1 MELSVARKVISKECE
16 ESINRLLAAVDSM
29 PEEFDSIRPE
39 IIRQLLNDG
48 GSKNFNLGTII
59 ASAHNNA
66 LLLSTGMFMANI
78 ASAMSQG
85 LLYVPRSMIRNGAVN
100 TYAAYSAVLGK
111 DAQLATNMLRYFKSA
126 MKTGIASDVE
136 TDIRIVAK
144 RAGLTEEKLKE
155 KAKEAYVKSW
165 AATDDSI
172 TEADIKAFVDSINLT
187 DQEALRF
194 FSDIE
199 YMANQRVPD
208 KLKWITLPQRGAVAI
223 DEAAKVFFRTLKVS
237 EMARK
242 QALQQ
247 SKKTGRPV
255 NELHAEYFADVMNA
269 HNARYQGELDLAKEI
284 ETTSNFKAVRG
295 ATAALE
301 KKSNEFFKPLF
312 SSEDIPYE
320 DIREFAL
327 NLTFQ
332 RRLPTQTLSPVTG
345 AVNLLGRAKGRM
357 GKEYSLGE
365 NVAGAIAS
373 VAFPFTKTPYN
384 IVMDG
389 MSYTPLALIPFFR
402 PKVLKKK
409 MREGK
414 VVTEAG
420 YEEDWLTKVA
430 VGSAFMMSIGTLFA
444 TQNEDGLPFI
454 TGTPKD
460 LEERRRWQQAGIPE
474 RSVLVGDVYVP
485 FDRIEPIG
493 TFLGLYVDLAEAVFR
508 ERDFEDPEETPLV
521 DTADELIGA
530 LLNASLNK
538 TVLESGIRFLDN
550 FRYSNK
556 SLVEGA
562 IASGVDIGKGFIP
575 TGVSDLA
582 RILDEEE
589 RISKTAYE
597 KIIQRVPGLRETLPV
612 ATPQFEGVDMNQNL
626 FEIITKMNFVPTNQ
640 SQVQKEI
647 YRKEANIPVID
658 SEFVGIKLDGREL
671 SLLRELAA
679 PYQNA
684 TLSALVESGEYKL
697 AGNQF
702 GASRQK
708 VLIEDYASRAVH
720 PGRNEQLLTKFIQE
734 GTKRFGA
741 NWMRSM
747 QARKFNEKI
756 RQKGLQDAQE
766 FMDTVY

>member
-1 MELSVARKVISKECE
+1 VARKVISKECE

-647 YRKEANIPVID
+647 YRKEVNIPVID

-697 AGNQF
+697 AGNQV
-702 GASRQK
+702 GA
-708 VLIEDYASRAVH
+708 
-720 PGRNEQLLTKFIQE
+720 
-734 GTKRFGA
+734 
-741 NWMRSM
+741 
-747 QARKFNEKI
+747 
-756 RQKGLQDAQE
+756 
-766 FMDTVY
+766 

>member
-1 MELSVARKVISKECE
+1 
-16 ESINRLLAAVDSM
+16 VDSM

-39 IIRQLLNDG
+39 VVRQLLNDV
-48 GSKNFNLGTII
+48 GSKNFNFGTVI
-59 ASAHNNA
+59 SAIHNNF
-66 LLLSTGMFMANI
+66 LLASTGMFMANI
-78 ASAMSQG
+78 GSAMAQG
-85 LLYVPRSMIRNGAVN
+85 LLYVPNSMIRNGAVN
-100 TYAAYSAVLGK
+100 TYAAYAAVLGK
-111 DAQLATNMLRYFKSA
+111 DAQLTTNMLRYFKSA

-136 TDIRIVAK
+136 TDIKIVAE
-144 RAGLTEEKLKE
+144 RAGLTPETLKE
-155 KAKEAYVKSW
+155 KAREAYVRSW
-165 AATDDSI
+165 AATDDNI

-187 DQEALRF
+187 DQEAVRF

-199 YMANQRVPD
+199 FMANQRVPD
-208 KLKWITLPQRGAVAI
+208 SLRWVTVPQRGAVAI
-223 DEAAKVFFRTLKVS
+223 DEAAKVFFRTLRVS

-247 SKKTGRPV
+247 AKVTGRSV
-255 NELHAEYFADVMNA
+255 DELHVEYFSDVMNA
-269 HNARYQGELDLAKEI
+269 HNARYQGEIDLAKKI

-295 ATAALE
+295 ATTALE
-301 KKSNEFFKPLF
+301 KKTNEFFKPLF
-312 SSEDIPYE
+312 ADEDIPYE

-332 RRLPTQTLSPVTG
+332 RRLPTDISMSAPVTG
-345 AVNLLGRAKGRM
+345 LVNLLGKAKGKM
-357 GKEYSLGE
+357 GKEYSVGE
-365 NVAGAIAS
+365 NVAGAIVS
-373 VAFPFTKTPYN
+373 QAFPFTKTPYN
-384 IVMDG
+384 IAMDG

-402 PKVLKKK
+402 PKILRKK
-409 MREGK
+409 MRDGK
-414 VVTEAG
+414 IVTEPG
-420 YEEDWLTKVA
+420 YQEDYLTRVA
-430 VGSAFMMSIGTLFA
+430 IGSAFMMGIGTLFA
-444 TQNEDGLPFI
+444 TQSEEGLPFI

-474 RSVLVGDVYVP
+474 RSVLVDDVYVP

-493 TFLGLYVDLAEAVFR
+493 GFLGLYVDTAEAIFR
-508 ERDFEDPEETPLV
+508 ERDFKDPNEAPAI
-521 DTADELIGA
+521 DMIDEMVGG

-597 KIIQRVPGLRETLPV
+597 KFIQRVPVLRETLPV
-612 ATPQFEGVDMNQNL
+612 DTSQLEGVDMGQNL

-640 SQVQKEI
+640 SQVQIEI
-647 YRKEANIPVID
+647 YKKEANIPVID
-658 SEFVGIKLDGREL
+658 SQFIGVKLDGKEL

-684 TLSALVESGEYKL
+684 VLGALVESGNYKL
-697 AGNQF
+697 AGKEL
-702 GASRQK
+702 GASRQR
-708 VLIEDYASRAVH
+708 VLIQDYASRSVH
-720 PGRNEQLLTKFIQE
+720 PGRNKQLYGKFIQE
-734 GTKRFGA
+734 GTKRFGP
-741 NWMRSM
+741 NWLRSLE
-747 QARKFNEKI
+747 ARKFNQKI
-756 RQKGLQDAQE
+756 RQKGLQDAKE
-766 FMDTVY
+766 FMDQTY

>member
-16 ESINRLLAAVDSM
+16 ESINRVLAAVDSM

-39 IIRQLLNDG
+39 IVRQLLNDG
-48 GSKNFNLGTII
+48 GSKNFNLGTVI
-59 ASAHNNA
+59 AAAHNNA
-66 LLLSTGMFMANI
+66 LLFSTGMFMANI

-100 TYAAYSAVLGK
+100 TYAAYAAVLGK
-111 DAQLATNMLRYFKSA
+111 DAQLTTNMLRYFKSA

-199 YMANQRVPD
+199 FMANQRVPD

-247 SKKTGRPV
+247 SKTTGRPV

-269 HNARYQGELDLAKEI
+269 HNARYQGEMDLAKEI

-365 NVAGAIAS
+365 NVIGALTS

-402 PKVLKKK
+402 PKILKKK

-414 VVTEAG
+414 TVTEVG

-589 RISKTAYE
+589 RIAKTGYE
-597 KIIQRVPGLRETLPV
+597 KVIQRVPGLRETLPV

-658 SEFVGIKLDGREL
+658 SEFVGVKLDGREL

-684 TLSALVESGEYKL
+684 VLSALVESGEYKL

-708 VLIEDYASRAVH
+708 VLIEDYASRSVH
-720 PGRNEQLLTKFIQE
+720 PGRNKQLLAKFIQE
-734 GTKRFGA
+734 GTKRFGP
-741 NWMRSM
+741 NWVRSI

-756 RQKGLQDAQE
+756 RQKGLQDAQQ

>member
-1 MELSVARKVISKECE
+1 MARKVISKECE
-16 ESINRLLAAVDSM
+16 ESINRVLAAVDSM

-39 IIRQLLNDG
+39 IVRQLLNDG
-48 GSKNFNLGTII
+48 GSKNFNLGTVI
-59 ASAHNNA
+59 AAAHNNA

-100 TYAAYSAVLGK
+100 TYAAYAAVLGK
-111 DAQLATNMLRYFKSA
+111 DAQLTTNMLRYFKSA

-136 TDIRIVAK
+136 TDIRIVAR

-155 KAKEAYVKSW
+155 KAKEAYVRSW

-172 TEADIKAFVDSINLT
+172 TEADIDAFVDSINLT

-199 YMANQRVPD
+199 FMANQRVPD

-247 SKKTGRPV
+247 SKATGRPV

-269 HNARYQGELDLAKEI
+269 HNARYQGEIDLAKEI

-365 NVAGAIAS
+365 NVIGALTS

-402 PKVLKKK
+402 PKILKKK

-414 VVTEAG
+414 TVTEVG

-589 RISKTAYE
+589 RIAKTGYE
-597 KIIQRVPGLRETLPV
+597 KVIQRVPGLRETLPV

-658 SEFVGIKLDGREL
+658 SEFVGVKLDGREL

-684 TLSALVESGEYKL
+684 MLSALVESGEYKL

-708 VLIEDYASRAVH
+708 VLIEDYASRSVH
-720 PGRNEQLLTKFIQE
+720 PGRNKQLLAKFIQE
-734 GTKRFGA
+734 GTKRFGP
-741 NWMRSM
+741 NWVRSI

-756 RQKGLQDAQE
+756 RQKGLQDAQQ

>member
-1 MELSVARKVISKECE
+1 MARKVISKECE
-16 ESINRLLAAVDSM
+16 ESVNRLLAAVDSM

-39 IIRQLLNDG
+39 IVRQLLNDG
-48 GSKNFNLGTII
+48 GSKNFNLGTVI
-59 ASAHNNA
+59 AAAHSNS
-66 LLLSTGMFMANI
+66 LLLSTGMFIANI

-100 TYAAYSAVLGK
+100 TYAAYAAVLGK

-126 MKTGIASDVE
+126 MKTGIASDIE
-136 TDIRIVAK
+136 TDIRIVAE

-155 KAKEAYVKSW
+155 KAKEAYVRSW

-187 DQEALRF
+187 DQEAVRF

-199 YMANQRVPD
+199 FMANQRVPD
-208 KLKWITLPQRGAVAI
+208 KLRWITIPQRGAVAI
-223 DEAAKVFFRTLKVS
+223 DEASKVFLRTLKVS

-242 QALQQ
+242 QALKQ
-247 SKKTGRPV
+247 SKATGRPV
-255 NELHAEYFADVMNA
+255 NELHAEYFSDVMNA
-269 HNARYQGELDLAKEI
+269 HNARYQGEMDLAKEI

-301 KKSNEFFKPLF
+301 KKSNEFFKSLF
-312 SSEDIPYE
+312 ADEDIPYE
-320 DIREFAL
+320 DIREFGLSAS
-327 NLTFQ
+327 FQ
-332 RRLPTQTLSPVTG
+332 RKIPTEPHPLALVPR
-345 AVNLLGRAKGRM
+345 AVNTLGRMKGRM
-357 GKEYSLGE
+357 GKEYSTGE
-365 NVAGAIAS
+365 NIAGTLAS
-373 VAFPFTKTPYN
+373 LAFPFVKTPYN

-402 PKVLKKK
+402 PKILKKK

-414 VVTEAG
+414 IVTEEG

-444 TQNEDGLPFI
+444 TQNEEGLPFI

-508 ERDFEDPEETPLV
+508 ERDFEDPEETPAI
-521 DTADELIGA
+521 DMIDEMMIG

-589 RISKTAYE
+589 RIAKTAYE
-597 KIIQRVPGLRETLPV
+597 KIIQRVPGLRETLPE

-658 SEFVGIKLDGREL
+658 SEFVGVKLDGKEL

-684 TLSALVESGEYKL
+684 MLGALVASGEYKL
-697 AGNQF
+697 AGNEF
-702 GASRQK
+702 GASRQR
-708 VLIEDYASRAVH
+708 VLIEDYASRSVH
-720 PGRNEQLLTKFIQE
+720 PGRNKQLLAKFIQE
-734 GTKRFGA
+734 GTKRFGP
-741 NWMRSM
+741 NWIKSI

-756 RQKGLQDAQE
+756 RQKGLQDSQE
-766 FMDTVY
+766 FMNTVY

>member
-1 MELSVARKVISKECE
+1 MARKVISKECE
-16 ESINRLLAAVDSM
+16 ETVNKLLAAVDSM

-39 IIRQLLNDG
+39 VVRQLLNDG
-48 GSKNFNLGTII
+48 GSKNFNFGTII
-59 ASAHNNA
+59 SAVHNNF
-66 LLLSTGMFMANI
+66 LLASTGMFMANI
-78 ASAMSQG
+78 GSAMAQG
-85 LLYVPRSMIRNGAVN
+85 LLYVPNSMIRNGAVN
-100 TYAAYSAVLGK
+100 TYAAYAAVLGK
-111 DAQLATNMLRYFKSA
+111 DAQLTTNMLRYFKSA

-136 TDIRIVAK
+136 TDIKIVAE
-144 RAGLTEEKLKE
+144 RAGLTPETLKE
-155 KAKEAYVKSW
+155 KAREAYVRSW
-165 AATDDSI
+165 AATDDNI

-187 DQEALRF
+187 DQEAVRF

-199 YMANQRVPD
+199 FMANQRVPD
-208 KLKWITLPQRGAVAI
+208 SLRWVTVPQRGAVAI
-223 DEAAKVFFRTLKVS
+223 DEAAKVFFRTLRVS

-247 SKKTGRPV
+247 AKVTGRSV
-255 NELHAEYFADVMNA
+255 DELHVEYFSDVMNA
-269 HNARYQGELDLAKEI
+269 HNARYQGEMDLAKEI

-295 ATAALE
+295 ATTALE
-301 KKSNEFFKPLF
+301 KKTNEFFKPLF
-312 SSEDIPYE
+312 ADEDIPYE

-332 RRLPTQTLSPVTG
+332 RRLPTDISMSAPVTG
-345 AVNLLGRAKGRM
+345 LVNLLGKAKGKM
-357 GKEYSLGE
+357 GKEYSVGE
-365 NVAGAIAS
+365 NVAGAIVS
-373 VAFPFTKTPYN
+373 QAFPFTKTPYN
-384 IVMDG
+384 IAMDG

-402 PKVLKKK
+402 PKILRKK
-409 MREGK
+409 MRDGK
-414 VVTEAG
+414 IVTEPG
-420 YEEDWLTKVA
+420 YQEDYLTRVA
-430 VGSAFMMSIGTLFA
+430 IGSAFMMGIGTLFA
-444 TQNEDGLPFI
+444 TQSEEGLPFI

-474 RSVLVGDVYVP
+474 RSVLVDDVYVP

-493 TFLGLYVDLAEAVFR
+493 GFLGLYVDTAEAIFR
-508 ERDFEDPEETPLV
+508 ERDFKDPNEAPAI
-521 DTADELIGA
+521 DMIDEMVGG

-597 KIIQRVPGLRETLPV
+597 KFIQRVPVLRETLPV
-612 ATPQFEGVDMNQNL
+612 DTPQLEGVDMGQNL

-640 SQVQKEI
+640 SQVQIEI
-647 YRKEANIPVID
+647 YKKEANIPVID
-658 SEFVGIKLDGREL
+658 SQFIGVKLDGKEL

-684 TLSALVESGEYKL
+684 VLGALVESGNYKL
-697 AGNQF
+697 AGKEL
-702 GASRQK
+702 GASRQR
-708 VLIEDYASRAVH
+708 VLIQDYASRSVH
-720 PGRNEQLLTKFIQE
+720 PGRNKQLYGKFIQE
-734 GTKRFGA
+734 GTKRFGP
-741 NWMRSM
+741 NWLRSLE
-747 QARKFNEKI
+747 ARKFNQKI
-756 RQKGLQDAQE
+756 RQKGLQDAKE
-766 FMDTVY
+766 FMDQTY

>member
-1 MELSVARKVISKECE
+1 VARKVISKECE
-16 ESINRLLAAVDSM
+16 ESINRVLAAVDSM

-39 IIRQLLNDG
+39 IVRQLLNDG
-48 GSKNFNLGTII
+48 GSKNFNLGTVI
-59 ASAHNNA
+59 AAAHNNA
-66 LLLSTGMFMANI
+66 LLFSTGMFMANI

-100 TYAAYSAVLGK
+100 TYAAYAAVLGK
-111 DAQLATNMLRYFKSA
+111 DAQLTTNMLRYFKSA

-199 YMANQRVPD
+199 FMANQRVPD

-247 SKKTGRPV
+247 SKTTGRPV

-269 HNARYQGELDLAKEI
+269 HNARYQGEMDLAKEI

-365 NVAGAIAS
+365 NVIGALTS

-402 PKVLKKK
+402 PKILKKK

-414 VVTEAG
+414 TVTEVG

-589 RISKTAYE
+589 RIAKTGYE
-597 KIIQRVPGLRETLPV
+597 KVIQRVPGLRETLPV

-658 SEFVGIKLDGREL
+658 SEFVGVKLDGREL

-684 TLSALVESGEYKL
+684 MLSALVESGEYKL

-708 VLIEDYASRAVH
+708 VLIEDYASRSVH
-720 PGRNEQLLTKFIQE
+720 PGRNKQLLAKFIQE
-734 GTKRFGA
+734 GTKRFGP
-741 NWMRSM
+741 NWVRSI

-756 RQKGLQDAQE
+756 RQKGLQDAQQ

>member
-16 ESINRLLAAVDSM
+16 ESVNRLLAAVDSM
-29 PEEFDSIRPE
+29 PEEFESIRPE
-39 IIRQLLNDG
+39 VIRQLLNDG
-48 GSKNFNLGTII
+48 GSKNFNI
-59 ASAHNNA
+59 ATVISALHNNA
-66 LLLSTGMFMANI
+66 LLASTGMFMANI
-78 ASAMSQG
+78 GSAMAQG
-85 LLYVPRSMIRNGAVN
+85 LLYVPNSMIRNGAVN
-100 TYAAYSAVLGK
+100 TYAAYSAILGK
-111 DAQLATNMLRYFKSA
+111 DAQLTTNMLRYFKSA

-136 TDIRIVAK
+136 TDIRIVAE

-155 KAKEAYVKSW
+155 KAKEAYVRSW

-187 DQEALRF
+187 DQEAVRF

-199 YMANQRVPD
+199 FMANQRVPD
-208 KLKWITLPQRGAVAI
+208 KLRWITIPQRGAVAI
-223 DEAAKVFFRTLKVS
+223 DEAAKVFFRTLRVS

-242 QALQQ
+242 QALKQAQ
-247 SKKTGRPV
+247 VTGRSV
-255 NELHAEYFADVMNA
+255 DELHAEYFSDVMNA
-269 HNARYQGELDLAKEI
+269 HNARYQGEMDLAKEI

-301 KKSNEFFKPLF
+301 KKTNEFFKPLF
-312 SSEDIPYE
+312 ADEDIPYE

-332 RRLPTQTLSPVTG
+332 RRIPTKTLSPVTG
-345 AVNLLGRAKGRM
+345 LVNVLGRAKGKM

-365 NVAGAIAS
+365 NVMGAVVS
-373 VAFPFTKTPYN
+373 QAFPFTKTPYN
-384 IVMDG
+384 IAMDG

-402 PKVLKKK
+402 PKILRKK
-409 MREGK
+409 MRDGK
-414 VVTEAG
+414 IVTEAG
-420 YEEDWLTKVA
+420 YQEDYLTRVA
-430 VGSAFMMSIGTLFA
+430 IGSAFMMGIGTLFA
-444 TQNEDGLPFI
+444 TQNEEGLPFI

-460 LEERRRWQQAGIPE
+460 LEERRRWQQSGIPE

-493 TFLGLYVDLAEAVFR
+493 GFLGLYVDVAEAVFR
-508 ERDFEDPEETPLV
+508 ERDFEDPEETPV
-521 DTADELIGA
+521 IDMIDEMMIG

-589 RISKTAYE
+589 RIAKTAYE
-597 KIIQRVPGLRETLPV
+597 KIIQRVPGLRETLPE

-658 SEFVGIKLDGREL
+658 SEFVGVKLDGKEL

-684 TLSALVESGEYKL
+684 MLGALVTSGEYKL
-697 AGNQF
+697 AGNEF
-702 GASRQK
+702 GASRQR
-708 VLIEDYASRAVH
+708 VLIEDYASRSVH
-720 PGRNEQLLTKFIQE
+720 PGRNKQLLAKFIQE
-734 GTKRFGA
+734 GTKRFGP
-741 NWMRSM
+741 NWIKSM

-756 RQKGLQDAQE
+756 RQKGLQDSKE

>member
-1 MELSVARKVISKECE
+1 MARKVISKECE
-16 ESINRLLAAVDSM
+16 ETVNKLLAAVDSM

-39 IIRQLLNDG
+39 VIRQLLNDG
-48 GSKNFNLGTII
+48 GSKNFNFGTII
-59 ASAHNNA
+59 SAVHNNF
-66 LLLSTGMFMANI
+66 LLASTGMFMANI
-78 ASAMSQG
+78 GSAMAQG
-85 LLYVPRSMIRNGAVN
+85 LLYVPNSMIRNGAVN
-100 TYAAYSAVLGK
+100 TYAAYAAVLGK
-111 DAQLATNMLRYFKSA
+111 DAQLTTNMLRYFKSA

-136 TDIRIVAK
+136 TDIKIVAE
-144 RAGLTEEKLKE
+144 RAGLTPETLKE
-155 KAKEAYVKSW
+155 KAKEAYVRSW
-165 AATDDSI
+165 AATDDNI

-187 DQEALRF
+187 DQEAVRF

-199 YMANQRVPD
+199 FMANQRVPNS
-208 KLKWITLPQRGAVAI
+208 LRWVTVPQRGAVAI
-223 DEAAKVFFRTLKVS
+223 DEAAKVFFRTLRVS

-247 SKKTGRPV
+247 AKVTGRSV
-255 NELHAEYFADVMNA
+255 DELHVEYFSDVMNA
-269 HNARYQGELDLAKEI
+269 HNARYQGEMDLAKKI

-295 ATAALE
+295 ATTALE
-301 KKSNEFFKPLF
+301 KKTNEFFKPLF
-312 SSEDIPYE
+312 ADEDIPYE

-332 RRLPTQTLSPVTG
+332 RRLPTDISMSAPVTG
-345 AVNLLGRAKGRM
+345 LVNLLGKAKGKM
-357 GKEYSLGE
+357 GKEYSVGE
-365 NVAGAIAS
+365 NVAGAIVS
-373 VAFPFTKTPYN
+373 QAFPFTKTPYN
-384 IVMDG
+384 IAMDG

-402 PKVLKKK
+402 PKILRKK
-409 MREGK
+409 MRDGK
-414 VVTEAG
+414 IVTEPG
-420 YEEDWLTKVA
+420 YQEDYLTRVA
-430 VGSAFMMSIGTLFA
+430 IGSAFMMGIGTLFA
-444 TQNEDGLPFI
+444 TQSEEGLPFI

-474 RSVLVGDVYVP
+474 RSVLVDDVYVP

-493 TFLGLYVDLAEAVFR
+493 GFLGLYVDTAEAIFR
-508 ERDFEDPEETPLV
+508 ERDFKDPNEAPAI
-521 DTADELIGA
+521 DMIDEMVGG

-597 KIIQRVPGLRETLPV
+597 KFIQRVPVLRETLPV
-612 ATPQFEGVDMNQNL
+612 DTPQLEGVDMGQNL

-640 SQVQKEI
+640 SQVQIEI
-647 YRKEANIPVID
+647 YKKEANIPVID
-658 SEFVGIKLDGREL
+658 SQFIGVKLDGKEL

-684 TLSALVESGEYKL
+684 VLGALVESGNYKL
-697 AGNQF
+697 AGKEL
-702 GASRQK
+702 GASRQR
-708 VLIEDYASRAVH
+708 VLIQDYASRSVH
-720 PGRNEQLLTKFIQE
+720 PGRNKQLYGKFIQE
-734 GTKRFGA
+734 GTKRFGP
-741 NWMRSM
+741 NWLRSLE
-747 QARKFNEKI
+747 ARKFNQKI
-756 RQKGLQDAQE
+756 RQKGLQDAKE
-766 FMDTVY
+766 FMDQTY

>member
-1 MELSVARKVISKECE
+1 MARKVISKECE
-16 ESINRLLAAVDSM
+16 ESINRVLAAVDSM

-39 IIRQLLNDG
+39 IVRQLLNDG
-48 GSKNFNLGTII
+48 GSKNFNLGTVI
-59 ASAHNNA
+59 AAAHNNA
-66 LLLSTGMFMANI
+66 LLFSTGMFMANI

-100 TYAAYSAVLGK
+100 TYAAYAAVLGK
-111 DAQLATNMLRYFKSA
+111 DAQLTTNMLRYFKSA

-199 YMANQRVPD
+199 FMANQRVPD

-247 SKKTGRPV
+247 SKTTGRPV

-269 HNARYQGELDLAKEI
+269 HNARYQGEMDLAKEI

-365 NVAGAIAS
+365 NVIGALTS

-402 PKVLKKK
+402 PKILKKK

-414 VVTEAG
+414 TVTEVG

-589 RISKTAYE
+589 RIAKTGYE
-597 KIIQRVPGLRETLPV
+597 KVIQRVPGLRETLPV
-612 ATPQFEGVDMNQNL
+612 ATPQFEGVDMNQNF

-658 SEFVGIKLDGREL
+658 SEFVGVKLDGREL

-684 TLSALVESGEYKL
+684 MLSALVESGEYKL

-708 VLIEDYASRAVH
+708 VLIEDYASRSVH
-720 PGRNEQLLTKFIQE
+720 PGRNKQLLAKFIQE
-734 GTKRFGA
+734 GTKRFGP
-741 NWMRSM
+741 NWVRSI

-756 RQKGLQDAQE
+756 RQKGLQDAQQ

>member
-16 ESINRLLAAVDSM
+16 ESVNRLLAAVDSM

-39 IIRQLLNDG
+39 VIRQLLNDG
-48 GSKNFNLGTII
+48 GSKNFNI
-59 ASAHNNA
+59 ATVISALHNNA
-66 LLLSTGMFMANI
+66 LLASTGMFMANI
-78 ASAMSQG
+78 ASAMAQG
-85 LLYVPRSMIRNGAVN
+85 LLYVPNSMIRNGAVN
-100 TYAAYSAVLGK
+100 TYAAYAAVLGK
-111 DAQLATNMLRYFKSA
+111 DAQLTTNMLRYFKSA

-136 TDIRIVAK
+136 TDIRIVAE

-155 KAKEAYVKSW
+155 KAKEAYVRSW
-165 AATDDSI
+165 AATDDNI

-187 DQEALRF
+187 DQEAVRF

-199 YMANQRVPD
+199 FMANQRVPD
-208 KLKWITLPQRGAVAI
+208 KLKWITIPQRGAVAI
-223 DEAAKVFFRTLKVS
+223 DEAAKVFFRTLRVS

-242 QALQQ
+242 QALKQAQ
-247 SKKTGRPV
+247 VTGRSV
-255 NELHAEYFADVMNA
+255 DELHAEYFSDVMNA
-269 HNARYQGELDLAKEI
+269 HNARYQGEMGLAKEI

-301 KKSNEFFKPLF
+301 KKTNEFFKPLF
-312 SSEDIPYE
+312 ADEDIPYE

-332 RRLPTQTLSPVTG
+332 RRIPTKTLSPVTG
-345 AVNLLGRAKGRM
+345 LVNVLGRAKGRM
-357 GKEYSLGE
+357 GKEYSVGE
-365 NVAGAIAS
+365 NIVGALTSI
-373 VAFPFTKTPYN
+373 AFPFTKTPYN
-384 IVMDG
+384 IAMDG
-389 MSYTPLALIPFFR
+389 MSYTPLGLIPFFR
-402 PKVLKKK
+402 PKILRKK
-409 MREGK
+409 MRDGK
-414 VVTEAG
+414 IVTEAG
-420 YEEDWLTKVA
+420 YQEDYLTRVA
-430 VGSAFMMSIGTLFA
+430 IGSAFMMGIGTLFA
-444 TQNEDGLPFI
+444 TQNEEGLPFI

-474 RSVLVGDVYVP
+474 RSVLVDNVYVP

-493 TFLGLYVDLAEAVFR
+493 GFLGLYVDVAEAVFR
-508 ERDFEDPEETPLV
+508 ERDFEDPKETPVV
-521 DTADELIGA
+521 DMIDEMIIS

-550 FRYSNK
+550 FRYSNQ

-562 IASGVDIGKGFIP
+562 IASGIDIGKGFIP

-589 RISKTAYE
+589 RIAKTGYE
-597 KIIQRVPGLRETLPV
+597 KIIQRVPGLRETLPE

-647 YRKEANIPVID
+647 YRKEANVPVID
-658 SEFVGIKLDGREL
+658 SEFVGVKLDGREL

-684 TLSALVESGEYKL
+684 TLGALVTSGEYKL
-697 AGNQF
+697 AGSQF

-708 VLIEDYASRAVH
+708 VLIEDYASRSVH
-720 PGRNEQLLTKFIQE
+720 PGRNKQLLTKFIQE
-734 GTKRFGA
+734 GTKRFGP
-741 NWMRSM
+741 NWVRSI

-756 RQKGLQDAQE
+756 RQKGLQDAKE

>member
-1 MELSVARKVISKECE
+1 MARKVISKECE
-16 ESINRLLAAVDSM
+16 ETVNKLLAAVDSM

-39 IIRQLLNDG
+39 VVRQLLNDG
-48 GSKNFNLGTII
+48 GSKNFNFGTII
-59 ASAHNNA
+59 SAVHNNF
-66 LLLSTGMFMANI
+66 LLASTGMFMANI
-78 ASAMSQG
+78 GSAMAQG
-85 LLYVPRSMIRNGAVN
+85 LLYVPNSMIRNGAVN
-100 TYAAYSAVLGK
+100 TYAAYAAVLGK
-111 DAQLATNMLRYFKSA
+111 DAQLTTNMLRYFKSA

-136 TDIRIVAK
+136 TDIKIVAE
-144 RAGLTEEKLKE
+144 RAGLTPETLKE
-155 KAKEAYVKSW
+155 KAREAYVRSW
-165 AATDDSI
+165 AATDDNI

-187 DQEALRF
+187 DQEAVRF

-199 YMANQRVPD
+199 FMANQRVPNS
-208 KLKWITLPQRGAVAI
+208 LRWVTVPQRGAVAI
-223 DEAAKVFFRTLKVS
+223 DEAAKVFFRTLRVS

-247 SKKTGRPV
+247 AKVTGRSV
-255 NELHAEYFADVMNA
+255 DELHVEYFSDVMNA
-269 HNARYQGELDLAKEI
+269 HNARYQGEMDLAKKI

-295 ATAALE
+295 ATTALE
-301 KKSNEFFKPLF
+301 KKTNEFFKPLF
-312 SSEDIPYE
+312 ADEDIPYE

-332 RRLPTQTLSPVTG
+332 RRLPTDISMSAPVTG
-345 AVNLLGRAKGRM
+345 LVNLLGKAKGKM
-357 GKEYSLGE
+357 GKEYSVGE
-365 NVAGAIAS
+365 NVAGAIVS
-373 VAFPFTKTPYN
+373 QAFPFTKTPYN
-384 IVMDG
+384 IAMDG

-402 PKVLKKK
+402 PKILRKK
-409 MREGK
+409 MRDGK
-414 VVTEAG
+414 IVTEPG
-420 YEEDWLTKVA
+420 YQEDYLTRVA
-430 VGSAFMMSIGTLFA
+430 IGSAFMMGIGTLFA
-444 TQNEDGLPFI
+444 TQSEEGLPFI

-474 RSVLVGDVYVP
+474 RSVLVNDVYVP

-493 TFLGLYVDLAEAVFR
+493 GFLGLYVDTAEAIFR
-508 ERDFEDPEETPLV
+508 ERDFKDPNEAPAI
-521 DTADELIGA
+521 DMIDEMVGG

-597 KIIQRVPGLRETLPV
+597 KFIQRVPGLRETLPV
-612 ATPQFEGVDMNQNL
+612 DTPQLEGVDMGQNL

-640 SQVQKEI
+640 SQVQIEI
-647 YRKEANIPVID
+647 YKKEANIPVID
-658 SEFVGIKLDGREL
+658 SQFIGVKLDGKEL

-684 TLSALVESGEYKL
+684 VLGALVESGNYKL
-697 AGNQF
+697 AGKEL
-702 GASRQK
+702 GASRQR
-708 VLIEDYASRAVH
+708 VLIQDYASRSVH
-720 PGRNEQLLTKFIQE
+720 PGRNKQLYGKFIQE
-734 GTKRFGA
+734 GTKRFGP
-741 NWMRSM
+741 NWLRSLE
-747 QARKFNEKI
+747 ARKFNQKI
-756 RQKGLQDAQE
+756 RQKGLQDAKE
-766 FMDTVY
+766 FMDQTY

>member
-1 MELSVARKVISKECE
+1 MARKVISKECE
-16 ESINRLLAAVDSM
+16 ETVNKLLAAVDSM

-39 IIRQLLNDG
+39 VVRQLLNDG
-48 GSKNFNLGTII
+48 GSKNFNFGTII
-59 ASAHNNA
+59 ASAHNNS
-66 LLLSTGMFMANI
+66 LLMSTGMFMGNI
-78 ASAMSQG
+78 GSAMAQG
-85 LLYVPRSMIRNGAVN
+85 LVYVPRSMIRNGAVN
-100 TYAAYSAVLGK
+100 TYAAYSSILGK

-136 TDIRIVAK
+136 TDIKVVAA

-155 KAKEAYVKSW
+155 KAKEAYVRSW
-165 AATDDSI
+165 AATDDNI
-172 TEADIKAFVDSINLT
+172 REEDIQAFVDSINLT

-199 YMANQRVPD
+199 FMANQRVPD
-208 KLKWITLPQRGAVAI
+208 SLRWITLPQRGAVAI
-223 DEAAKVFFRTLKVS
+223 DEAAKVFFRTIKVS

-242 QALQQ
+242 QAV
-247 SKKTGRPV
+247 KDAKATGRPV
-255 NELHAEYFADVMNA
+255 NELQAEYFADVMNA
-269 HNARYQGELDLAKEI
+269 HNARYQGEIDLAKNL

-301 KKSNEFFKPLF
+301 KKSNEFFKDLF
-312 SSEDIPYE
+312 TEEDIPYE
-320 DIREFAL
+320 DFREFAL
-327 NLTFQ
+327 GLSFQ
-332 RRLPTQTLSPVTG
+332 RRLPTKPHPLALVPQ
-345 AVNLLGRAKGRM
+345 AVNALSRAKGRM
-357 GKEYSLGE
+357 GPEYSIGE
-365 NVAGAIAS
+365 NIAGAAAS
-373 VAFPFTKTPYN
+373 VAFPFAKTPYN

-389 MSYTPLALIPFFR
+389 MSYTPLGLIPFFR
-402 PKVLKKK
+402 AKVLKKK
-409 MREGK
+409 MRDGK
-414 VVTEAG
+414 VVTIEG
-420 YEEDWLTKVA
+420 YEDDYLAKVA

-444 TQNEDGLPFI
+444 TQSEEGLPFI

-493 TFLGLYVDLAEAVFR
+493 TYLGLYVDTAEAIFR
-508 ERDFEDPEETPLV
+508 ERDFKDPNEAPAI
-521 DTADELIGA
+521 DMIDEMVGG

-597 KIIQRVPGLRETLPV
+597 KFIQRVPVLRETLPV
-612 ATPQFEGVDMNQNL
+612 DTPQLEGVDMGQNL

-640 SQVQKEI
+640 SQVQIEI
-647 YRKEANIPVID
+647 YKKEANIPVID
-658 SEFVGIKLDGREL
+658 SQFIGVKLDGKEL

-684 TLSALVESGEYKL
+684 VLGALVESGNYKL
-697 AGNQF
+697 AGKEL
-702 GASRQK
+702 GASRQR
-708 VLIEDYASRAVH
+708 VLIQDYASRSVH
-720 PGRNEQLLTKFIQE
+720 PGRNKQLYGKFIQE
-734 GTKRFGA
+734 GTKRFGP
-741 NWMRSM
+741 NWLRSLE
-747 QARKFNEKI
+747 ARKFNQKI
-756 RQKGLQDAQE
+756 RQKGLQDAKE
-766 FMDTVY
+766 FMDQTY

>member
-1 MELSVARKVISKECE
+1 MARKVISKECE
-16 ESINRLLAAVDSM
+16 ETVNKLLAAVDSM

-39 IIRQLLNDG
+39 VIRQLLNDG
-48 GSKNFNLGTII
+48 GSKNFNFGTII
-59 ASAHNNA
+59 SAVHNNF
-66 LLLSTGMFMANI
+66 LLASTGMFMANI
-78 ASAMSQG
+78 GSAMAQG
-85 LLYVPRSMIRNGAVN
+85 LLYVPNSMIRNGAVN
-100 TYAAYSAVLGK
+100 TYAAYAAVLGK
-111 DAQLATNMLRYFKSA
+111 DAQLTTNMLRYFKSA

-136 TDIRIVAK
+136 TDIKIVAE
-144 RAGLTEEKLKE
+144 RAGLTPETLKE
-155 KAKEAYVKSW
+155 KAKEAYVRSW
-165 AATDDSI
+165 AATDDNI

-187 DQEALRF
+187 DQEAVRF

-199 YMANQRVPD
+199 FMANQRVPNS
-208 KLKWITLPQRGAVAI
+208 LRWVTVPQRGAVAI
-223 DEAAKVFFRTLKVS
+223 DEAAKVFFRTLRVS

-247 SKKTGRPV
+247 AKVTGRSV
-255 NELHAEYFADVMNA
+255 DELHVEYFSDVMNA
-269 HNARYQGELDLAKEI
+269 HNARYQGEMDLAKEI

-295 ATAALE
+295 ATTALE
-301 KKSNEFFKPLF
+301 KKTNEFFKPLF
-312 SSEDIPYE
+312 ADEDIPYE

-332 RRLPTQTLSPVTG
+332 RRIPTKTLSPVTG
-345 AVNLLGRAKGRM
+345 LVNVLGRAKGKM

-365 NVAGAIAS
+365 NVVGAVVS
-373 VAFPFTKTPYN
+373 QAFPFTKTPYN
-384 IVMDG
+384 IAMDG

-402 PKVLKKK
+402 PKILRKK
-409 MREGK
+409 MRDGK
-414 VVTEAG
+414 IVTEAG
-420 YEEDWLTKVA
+420 YQEDYLTRVA
-430 VGSAFMMSIGTLFA
+430 IGSAFMMGIGTLFA
-444 TQNEDGLPFI
+444 TQSEEGLPFI

-493 TFLGLYVDLAEAVFR
+493 GFLGLYVDVAEAVFR
-508 ERDFEDPEETPLV
+508 ERDFEDPEETPAI
-521 DTADELIGA
+521 DMIDEMMIG

-589 RISKTAYE
+589 RIAKTAYE
-597 KIIQRVPGLRETLPV
+597 KIIQRVPGLRETLPE

-658 SEFVGIKLDGREL
+658 SEFVGVKLDGKEL

-684 TLSALVESGEYKL
+684 MLGALVASGEYKL
-697 AGNQF
+697 AGNEF

-708 VLIEDYASRAVH
+708 VLIEDYASRSVH
-720 PGRNEQLLTKFIQE
+720 PGRNKQLLVKFIQE
-734 GTKRFGA
+734 GTKRFGP
-741 NWMRSM
+741 NWIKSM

-756 RQKGLQDAQE
+756 RQKGLQDSQE
-766 FMDTVY
+766 FMNTVY

>member
-16 ESINRLLAAVDSM
+16 ESINRVLAAVDSM

-39 IIRQLLNDG
+39 IVRQLLNDG
-48 GSKNFNLGTII
+48 GSKNFNLGTVI
-59 ASAHNNA
+59 AAAHNNA
-66 LLLSTGMFMANI
+66 LLFSTGMFMANI

-100 TYAAYSAVLGK
+100 TYAAYAAVLGK
-111 DAQLATNMLRYFKSA
+111 DAQLTTNMLRYFKSA

-199 YMANQRVPD
+199 FMANQRVPD

-247 SKKTGRPV
+247 SKTTGRPV

-269 HNARYQGELDLAKEI
+269 HNARYQGEMDLAKEI

-365 NVAGAIAS
+365 NVIGALTS

-402 PKVLKKK
+402 PKILKKK

-414 VVTEAG
+414 TVTEVG

-589 RISKTAYE
+589 RIAKTGYE
-597 KIIQRVPGLRETLPV
+597 KVIQRVPGLRETLPV
-612 ATPQFEGVDMNQNL
+612 ATPQFEGVDMNQNF

-658 SEFVGIKLDGREL
+658 SEFVGVKLDGREL

-684 TLSALVESGEYKL
+684 MLSALVESGEYKL

-708 VLIEDYASRAVH
+708 VLIEDYASRSVH
-720 PGRNEQLLTKFIQE
+720 PGRNKQLLAKFIQE
-734 GTKRFGA
+734 GTKRFGP
-741 NWMRSM
+741 NWVRSI

-756 RQKGLQDAQE
+756 RQKGLQDAQQ

>member
-1 MELSVARKVISKECE
+1 VARKVISKECE
-16 ESINRLLAAVDSM
+16 ESINRVLAAVDSM

-39 IIRQLLNDG
+39 IVRQLLNDG
-48 GSKNFNLGTII
+48 GSKNFNLGTVI
-59 ASAHNNA
+59 AAAHNNA

-100 TYAAYSAVLGK
+100 TYAAYAAVLGK
-111 DAQLATNMLRYFKSA
+111 DAQLTTNMLRYFKSA

-136 TDIRIVAK
+136 TDIRIVAR

-155 KAKEAYVKSW
+155 KAKEAYVRSW

-172 TEADIKAFVDSINLT
+172 TEADIDAFVDSINLT

-199 YMANQRVPD
+199 FMANQRVPD

-247 SKKTGRPV
+247 SKATGRPV

-269 HNARYQGELDLAKEI
+269 HNARYQGEIDLAKEI

-301 KKSNEFFKPLF
+301 KRSNEFFKPLF
-312 SSEDIPYE
+312 SAEDIPYE

-332 RRLPTQTLSPVTG
+332 RRLPTETLSPVTG

-357 GKEYSLGE
+357 GAEYSVGE
-365 NVAGAIAS
+365 NVIGALTS

-402 PKVLKKK
+402 PKILKKK

-414 VVTEAG
+414 TVTEVG

-589 RISKTAYE
+589 RIAKTGYE
-597 KIIQRVPGLRETLPV
+597 KVIQRVPGLRETLPV

-658 SEFVGIKLDGREL
+658 SEFVGVKLDGREL

-684 TLSALVESGEYKL
+684 MLSALVESGEYKL

-708 VLIEDYASRAVH
+708 VLIEDYASRSVH
-720 PGRNEQLLTKFIQE
+720 PGRNKQLLAKFIQE
-734 GTKRFGA
+734 GTKRFGP
-741 NWMRSM
+741 NWVRSI

-756 RQKGLQDAQE
+756 RQKGLQDAQQ

>member
-1 MELSVARKVISKECE
+1 MARKVISKECE
-16 ESINRLLAAVDSM
+16 ETVNKLLAAVDSM

-39 IIRQLLNDG
+39 VVRQLLNDG
-48 GSKNFNLGTII
+48 GSKNFNFGTII
-59 ASAHNNA
+59 SAVHNNF
-66 LLLSTGMFMANI
+66 LLASTGMFMANI
-78 ASAMSQG
+78 GSAMAQG
-85 LLYVPRSMIRNGAVN
+85 LLYVPNSMIRNGAVN
-100 TYAAYSAVLGK
+100 TYAAYAAVLGK
-111 DAQLATNMLRYFKSA
+111 DAQLTTNMLRYFKSA

-136 TDIRIVAK
+136 TDIKIVAE
-144 RAGLTEEKLKE
+144 RAGLTPETLKE
-155 KAKEAYVKSW
+155 KAREAYVRSW
-165 AATDDSI
+165 AATDDNI

-187 DQEALRF
+187 DQEAVRF

-199 YMANQRVPD
+199 FMANQRVPD
-208 KLKWITLPQRGAVAI
+208 SLRWVTVPQRGAVAI
-223 DEAAKVFFRTLKVS
+223 DEAAKVFFRTLRVS

-247 SKKTGRPV
+247 AKVTGRSV
-255 NELHAEYFADVMNA
+255 DELHVEYFSDVMNA
-269 HNARYQGELDLAKEI
+269 HNARYQGEMDLAKKI

-295 ATAALE
+295 ATTALE
-301 KKSNEFFKPLF
+301 KKTNEFFKPLF
-312 SSEDIPYE
+312 ADEDIPYE

-332 RRLPTQTLSPVTG
+332 RRLPTDISMSAPVTG
-345 AVNLLGRAKGRM
+345 LVNLLGKAKGKM
-357 GKEYSLGE
+357 GKEYSVGE
-365 NVAGAIAS
+365 NVAGAIVS
-373 VAFPFTKTPYN
+373 QAFPFTKTPYN
-384 IVMDG
+384 IAMDG

-402 PKVLKKK
+402 PKILRKK
-409 MREGK
+409 MRDGK
-414 VVTEAG
+414 IVTEPG
-420 YEEDWLTKVA
+420 YQEDYLTRVA
-430 VGSAFMMSIGTLFA
+430 IGSAFMMGIGTLFA
-444 TQNEDGLPFI
+444 TQSEEGLPFI

-474 RSVLVGDVYVP
+474 RSVLVDDVYVP

-493 TFLGLYVDLAEAVFR
+493 GFLGLYVDTAEAIFR
-508 ERDFEDPEETPLV
+508 ERDFKDPNEAPAI
-521 DTADELIGA
+521 DMIDEMVGG

-597 KIIQRVPGLRETLPV
+597 KFIQRVPVLRETLPV
-612 ATPQFEGVDMNQNL
+612 DTPQLEGVDMGQNL

-640 SQVQKEI
+640 SQVQIEI
-647 YRKEANIPVID
+647 YKKEANIPVID
-658 SEFVGIKLDGREL
+658 SQFIGVKLDGKEL

-684 TLSALVESGEYKL
+684 VLGALVESGNYKL
-697 AGNQF
+697 AGKEL
-702 GASRQK
+702 GASRQR
-708 VLIEDYASRAVH
+708 VLIQDYASRSVH
-720 PGRNEQLLTKFIQE
+720 PGRNKQLYGKFIQE
-734 GTKRFGA
+734 GTKRFGP
-741 NWMRSM
+741 NWLRSLE
-747 QARKFNEKI
+747 ARKFNQKI
-756 RQKGLQDAQE
+756 RQKGLQDAKE
-766 FMDTVY
+766 FMDQTY

>member
-1 MELSVARKVISKECE
+1 MARKVISKECE
-16 ESINRLLAAVDSM
+16 ETVNKLLAAVDSM

-39 IIRQLLNDG
+39 VVRQLLNDG
-48 GSKNFNLGTII
+48 GSKNFNFGTII
-59 ASAHNNA
+59 SAVHNNF
-66 LLLSTGMFMANI
+66 LLASTGMFMANI
-78 ASAMSQG
+78 GSAMAQG
-85 LLYVPRSMIRNGAVN
+85 LLYVPNSMIRNGAVN
-100 TYAAYSAVLGK
+100 TYAAYAAVLGK
-111 DAQLATNMLRYFKSA
+111 DAQLTTNMLRYFKSA

-136 TDIRIVAK
+136 TDIKIVAE
-144 RAGLTEEKLKE
+144 RAGLTPETLKE
-155 KAKEAYVKSW
+155 KAKEAYVRSW
-165 AATDDSI
+165 AATDDNI

-187 DQEALRF
+187 DQEAVRF

-199 YMANQRVPD
+199 FMANQRVPNS
-208 KLKWITLPQRGAVAI
+208 LRWVTVPQRGAVAI
-223 DEAAKVFFRTLKVS
+223 DEAAKVFFRTLRVS

-247 SKKTGRPV
+247 AKVTGRSV
-255 NELHAEYFADVMNA
+255 DELHVEYFSDVMNA
-269 HNARYQGELDLAKEI
+269 HNARYQGEMDLAKKI

-295 ATAALE
+295 ATTALE
-301 KKSNEFFKPLF
+301 KKTNEFFKPLF
-312 SSEDIPYE
+312 ADEDIPYE

-332 RRLPTQTLSPVTG
+332 RRLPTDISMSAPVTG
-345 AVNLLGRAKGRM
+345 LVNLLGKAKGKM
-357 GKEYSLGE
+357 GKEYSVGE
-365 NVAGAIAS
+365 NVAGAIVS
-373 VAFPFTKTPYN
+373 QAFPFTKTPYN
-384 IVMDG
+384 IAMDG

-402 PKVLKKK
+402 PKILRKK
-409 MREGK
+409 MRDGK
-414 VVTEAG
+414 IVTEPG
-420 YEEDWLTKVA
+420 YQEDYLTRVA
-430 VGSAFMMSIGTLFA
+430 IGSAFMMGIGTLFA
-444 TQNEDGLPFI
+444 TQSEEGLPFI

-474 RSVLVGDVYVP
+474 RSVLVDDVYVP

-493 TFLGLYVDLAEAVFR
+493 GFLGLYVDTAEAIFR
-508 ERDFEDPEETPLV
+508 ERDFKDPNEAPAI
-521 DTADELIGA
+521 DMIDEMVGG

-597 KIIQRVPGLRETLPV
+597 KFIQRVPVLRETLPV
-612 ATPQFEGVDMNQNL
+612 DTPQLEGVDMGQNL

-640 SQVQKEI
+640 SQVQIEI
-647 YRKEANIPVID
+647 YKKEANIPVID
-658 SEFVGIKLDGREL
+658 SQFIGVKLDGKEL

-684 TLSALVESGEYKL
+684 VLGALVESGNYKL
-697 AGNQF
+697 AGKEL
-702 GASRQK
+702 GASRQR
-708 VLIEDYASRAVH
+708 VLIQDYASRSVH
-720 PGRNEQLLTKFIQE
+720 PGRNKQLYGKFIQE
-734 GTKRFGA
+734 GTKRFGP
-741 NWMRSM
+741 NWLRSLE
-747 QARKFNEKI
+747 ARKFNQKI
-756 RQKGLQDAQE
+756 RQKGLQDAKE
-766 FMDTVY
+766 FMDQTY

>member
-16 ESINRLLAAVDSM
+16 ESINKLLAAVDSM

-111 DAQLATNMLRYFKSA
+111 DAQLTTNMLRYFKSA

-223 DEAAKVFFRTLKVS
+223 DEAAKVFFRTLKIS

-269 HNARYQGELDLAKEI
+269 HNARYQGEMDLAKEI

-357 GKEYSLGE
+357 GKEYTLGE

-474 RSVLVGDVYVP
+474 RSVLVDDVYVP

-589 RISKTAYE
+589 RIAKTGYE
-597 KIIQRVPGLRETLPV
+597 KIIQRVPGLRETLPED
-612 ATPQFEGVDMNQNL
+612 TPQFEGVDMNQNL

-658 SEFVGIKLDGREL
+658 SEFVGVKLDGREL

-720 PGRNEQLLTKFIQE
+720 PGRNEQLLDKFIQE